1 MTHYHVQTNLETFK
15 THEVRIHLYFVW
27 YLMKKTYNTLAH
39 ANTVIF
45 KIWYGN
51 QPKTGKSWSQ
61 DETLIP
67 RFGRLDRPYG
77 RSNRDPWGVQSPG
90 LVWRLAFSYE
100 VLMLILIYRIVSTVT
115 DVHFVMFCVV
125 QLKVECD
132 KLRSRTCAEVR
143 VSPHA
148 AFEDIR

>member
-27 YLMKKTYNTLAH
+27 YLIKETYNTLDH
-39 ANTVIF
+39 ANITIF
-45 KIWYGN
+45 KTWHRN
-51 QPKTGKSWSQ
+51 QPKIGKSGSQ

-77 RSNRDPWGVQSPG
+77 RSNRASWGFWSPG
-90 LVWRLAFSYE
+90 LVWIFSLSFK
-100 VLMLILIYRIVSTVT
+100 VLMLILNYINDSIVT

-148 AFEDIR
+148 AFEDIW